1 MSTEFKLE
9 LVEARNPALHAIASV
24 NPFDDKDANW
34 EERET
39 DMIALM
45 KERFGIGLASNQ
57 LGMLY
62 RMFVMTFS
70 SGEDIG
76 VYNPEILEV
85 SEETVAL
92 EEGCLTFPLLYF
104 IVTRPAKVKVRFQT
118 VDQEVVEDWLEGMD
132 ARCFQHEFDHL
143 NGKLYLEYASDM
155 KLQRA
160 MKKREKK
167 FKTLETDLALRKI
180 ENES

>member
-1 MSTEFKLE
+1 MADFKID
-9 LVEARNPALHAIASV
+9 LVSAKHLALHTVASV
-24 NPFDDKDANW
+24 DPFDDKDANW

-39 DMIALM
+39 QMIQLM
-45 KERFGIGLASNQ
+45 KDRFGIGLASNQ

-62 RMFVMTFS
+62 RMFVMTFA

-76 VYNPEILEV
+76 IYNPEILEV
-85 SEETVAL
+85 SEETVAM

-118 VDQEVVEDWLEGMD
+118 IDKEVVEDWLEGMD
-132 ARCFQHEFDHL
+132 ARCFLHEYDHL

-155 KLQRA
+155 KLKRA
-160 MKKREKK
+160 MKKREKT
-167 FKTLETDLALRKI
+167 FKTLETDLALRQI